1 MTHSAVK
8 TRFAPSPTGSLHLG
22 GARTALFAWLIAR
35 HYGGE
40 FLLRIEDTDQ
50 VRSTPEAVEAILA
63 GMAWLGLDY
72 DQGPVFQTERL
83 DRYRVVADQLL
94 ADGHAYRCACTPA
107 RLEALRT
114 DQLAKKMK
122 PRYDGH
128 CRDQGVASDAPHVVR
143 LKTPQTGTIAFED
156 VVYGPMRVENN
167 ELDDLILLRSD
178 GMPTYHFSVVID
190 DADMGITHVVRGAD
204 HLNSTPRH
212 LHLYEALGLPAPRY
226 AHVPMILGAD
236 GKKLSK
242 RHGAMSVLAYRDQGY
257 LPEAML
263 NYLARLGWS
272 AGDQEIFSRDAL
284 IAQFD
289 FESIQ
294 KSPAAFSEDKLAWLN
309 QHYLK
314 TMPSTQGGALL
325 QAHLAH
331 QGVAASDSE
340 QVAAVFALQSA
351 RYKTLVEMAEASL
364 YFFRPVTVYDPKAAR
379 KHLTE
384 AAKPG
389 LMEVREALSALTT
402 WSEGEIHAV
411 IISTAEALELKLGK
425 LAQPIRV
432 ALTGNTV
439 SPPLD
444 VTLTLIGKAAVLAAL
459 DQALTYIDQRPAA
472 VN

>member
-1 MTHSAVK
+1 MTHPAVK

-40 FLLRIEDTDQ
+40 FLLRVEDTDQ

-72 DQGPVFQTERL
+72 DQGPIFQTERL
-83 DRYRVVADQLL
+83 DRYRAVADQLL

-107 RLEALRT
+107 RLEALRA
-114 DQLAKKMK
+114 DQLAKKRK

-128 CRDQGVASDAPHVVR
+128 CRDHGVASDVPHVVR
-143 LKTPQTGTIAFED
+143 LKTPQAGTMAFED
-156 VVYGPMRVENN
+156 VVYGPMCVENN

-212 LHLYEALGLPAPRY
+212 LHLYQALGLPAPIY

-272 AGDQEIFSRDAL
+272 AGDQEIFSREAL
-284 IAQFD
+284 ITQFD
-289 FESIQ
+289 FQSIQ

-314 TMPSTQGGALL
+314 TTVPTQGAALL
-325 QAHLAH
+325 QAHLVQH
-331 QGVAASDSE
+331 GVTTSDSE

-364 YFFRPVTVYDPKAAR
+364 YFFKAVTAYDPKAAR

-389 LMEVREALSALTT
+389 LRQVREALSALTA
-402 WSEGEIHAV
+402 WSEAEIHAV

-459 DQALTYIDQRPAA
+459 DQALAYIDQRPAE

>member
-72 DQGPVFQTERL
+72 DQGPIFQTERL
-83 DRYRVVADQLL
+83 ARYRAVADQLL
-94 ADGHAYRCACTPA
+94 ADGHAYRCACTPV
-107 RLEALRT
+107 RLEALRA
-114 DQLAKKMK
+114 DQLAEKKK

-128 CRDQGVASDAPHVVR
+128 CRDQEVSLDVPHVVR
-143 LKTPQTGTIAFED
+143 LKTPQAGTIAFED
-156 VVYGPMRVENN
+156 VVYGPMCVENN

-212 LHLYEALGLPAPRY
+212 LHLYQALGLPVPRY

-263 NYLARLGWS
+263 NYLVRLGWS
-272 AGDQEIFSRDAL
+272 AGDQEIFSREAL
-284 IAQFD
+284 ITQFD
-289 FESIQ
+289 FQSIQ

-314 TMPSTQGGALL
+314 TTVPTEGGALL
-325 QAHLAH
+325 QSHLAH
-331 QGVAASDSE
+331 HGVTASDSE

-364 YFFRPVTVYDPKAAR
+364 YFFSPVTAYDPKAAR

-389 LMEVREALSALTT
+389 LMQVREALSVLTA
-402 WSEGEIHAV
+402 WSQAEIHAV

-459 DQALTYIDQRPAA
+459 DQALAYIDQRPVV